1 MISLMYRSFGLE
13 PPGDLSGFRLAF
25 IWLAAALFVVV
36 SLAITIV
43 LNFFSLFFG
52 VTITFLGRNGV
63 KFSFLHLF
71 RRIPVM
77 GFAAPILFGY
87 AIWHYIGVHGAAWT
101 LVPPLLTPL
110 VAVGLLFFFVAANNL
125 VGAKAPD
132 INRRK

>member
-13 PPGDLSGFRLAF
+13 PPTDLSGFHLALM
-25 IWLAAALFVVV
+25 WLAAFLFVTASVAV
-36 SLAITIV
+36 TIV

-77 GFAAPILFGY
+77 GFAAPVLFAY
-87 AIWHYIGVHGAAWT
+87 AIWHRIQDHGAVETVIW
-101 LVPPLLTPL
+101 PLLTPV
-110 VAVGLLFFFVAANNL
+110 VAFGLLGFFVAGNNL
-125 VGAKAPD
+125 VGVRPPKID
-132 INRRK
+132 

>member
-13 PPGDLSGFRLAF
+13 PPSDLSGFRLAL
-25 IWLAAALFVVV
+25 IWLAAALFVAV

-87 AIWHYIGVHGAAWT
+87 AIWHYMGDHGAART
-101 LVPPLLTPL
+101 FLPPLLTPL
-110 VAVGLLFFFVAANNL
+110 VAVGLLAFFVAANSL

-132 INRRK
+132 INRQQ